1 MANSYLN
8 IVTFLLTTLLYYL
21 IKPTP
26 ENPDIL
32 APNNKNSLEFQ
43 SYTKSHYMYLGIY
56 VVLVIL
62 VQFIVNASIIS
73 NKCGGSITDNI
84 GAAGLLTFFPWILIF
99 GIVVAIL
106 LVYPGF
112 KSAFSDVIGYFF
124 VSSQANR
131 TITELLMLDKDVET
145 QINSLSTSENEKKN
159 LQESANI
166 ILKICGNSSILINQI
181 VPQNFNEYWNILTP
195 LMKPQY
201 RNNQSPE
208 TIKLKKELFDVATT
222 RDNIGEAM
230 WYIYTGIL
238 ITSLVQLKI
247 VTRPCKRSN
256 ETIKKNYENYVK
268 TQEEAA
274 AKKQSAESQVYTI
287 TN

>member
-32 APNNKNSLEFQ
+32 APSNINSPEYK
-43 SYTKSHYMYLGIY
+43 SYTKSHYLYLGIY

-62 VQFIVNASIIS
+62 VQFIVNASVIS

-99 GIVVAIL
+99 GVIIAIL

-124 VSSQANR
+124 VSTQANR
-131 TITELLMLDKDVET
+131 TLTELLMLDKDVEN
-145 QINSLSTSENEKKN
+145 QINSLSTSENEKKS
-159 LQESANI
+159 LQESANV

-195 LMKPQY
+195 LMKPQF
-201 RNNQSPE
+201 RNNSSPE
-208 TIKLKKELFDVATT
+208 TLKLKKELFDVATT
-222 RDNIGEAM
+222 RDNIGEAL
-230 WYIYTGIL
+230 WYIYTGVL

-247 VTRPCKRSN
+247 ASRPCSRTN
-256 ETIKKNYENYVK
+256 ETMKKNYEKYVK
-268 TQEEAA
+268 TQEEVA
-274 AKKQSAESQVYTI
+274 AKKKSTESQIYTI
-287 TN
+287 TD